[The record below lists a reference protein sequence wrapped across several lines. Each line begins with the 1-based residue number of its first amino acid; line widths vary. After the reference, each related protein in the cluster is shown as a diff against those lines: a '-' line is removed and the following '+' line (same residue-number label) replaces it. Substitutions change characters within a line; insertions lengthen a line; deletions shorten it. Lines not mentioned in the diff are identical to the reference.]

1 MKNIRFLLIVVLG
14 FTVSFA
20 VAQMPGNDQSWE
32 KLSGLIT
39 FNDQIGLSVNNKQSN
54 NDENIE
60 WMRLVR
66 VYHDGCKLKMDYSII
81 TRPDDLFTCSVSV
94 LKLNSDDLKLMDI
107 SGIPSLKLQ
116 LSGDYFSLFDNDGNL
131 TGKTNTLFL
140 RACYRKSTYDDLK
153 SAISEVVR
161 ICRE

>member
-131 TGKTNTLFL
+131 TGKTNTLFF